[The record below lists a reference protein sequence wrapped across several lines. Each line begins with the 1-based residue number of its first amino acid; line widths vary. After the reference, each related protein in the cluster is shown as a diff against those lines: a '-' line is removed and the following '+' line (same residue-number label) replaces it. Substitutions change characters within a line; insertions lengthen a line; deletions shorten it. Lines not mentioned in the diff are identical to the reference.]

1 MLAEFIRIGQNRQ
14 KSGTSNR
21 THKGLRMN
29 YLIIMRHGQS
39 QWNLENRFTGWED
52 VDLTPAGEEEA
63 HRAGELIK
71 DFPIDAVY
79 SSTLKRAQRTV
90 EMALDSAEAAGG
102 DLSTL
107 REGDGWKITR
117 HDDLRERHYGDLVGL
132 NKAETAEK
140 YGDEQVHLWRRGFE
154 VRPPGG
160 ESLADVVVR
169 VRPYYESEIAPLV
182 AAGKNV
188 LVSAHGNSLRAL
200 LLILGE
206 YTAEEIP
213 GVELPTGRPLVF
225 EFEGGEKQ
233 KSYYLGE

>member
-1 MLAEFIRIGQNRQ
+1 
-14 KSGTSNR
+14 
-21 THKGLRMN
+21 MN
-29 YLIIMRHGQS
+29 HLIITRHGQS

-52 VDLTPAGEEEA
+52 VDLTPAGEAEA
-63 HRAGELIK
+63 RKAGELIK
-71 DFPIDAVY
+71 DFPIDAVF
-79 SSTLKRAQRTV
+79 SSTLRRARRTV
-90 EMALDSAEAAGG
+90 EIALDSAAASGA
-102 DLSTL
+102 DLSSV
-107 REGDGWKITR
+107 RDGAGWAIAA

-160 ESLADVVVR
+160 ESLADVVER
-169 VRPYYESEIAPLV
+169 VRPYYESAIEPLIKQ
-182 AAGKNV
+182 GKNV

-206 YTAEEIP
+206 YSAEEIP

-225 EFEGGEKQ
+225 DFEDGRKQ

>member
-1 MLAEFIRIGQNRQ
+1 
-14 KSGTSNR
+14 
-21 THKGLRMN
+21 MN

-52 VDLTPAGEEEA
+52 VDLTPAGEDEA
-63 HRAGELIK
+63 RRAGVLIK
-71 DFPIDAVY
+71 DYPIDAVY
-79 SSTLKRAQRTV
+79 SSTLKRARRTV
-90 EMALDSAEAAGG
+90 EMALDSAAEAGA
-102 DLSTL
+102 DLSAL
-107 REGDGWKITR
+107 RDGDGWRITR
-117 HDDLRERHYGDLVGL
+117 DDALRERHYGDLVGL

-160 ESLADVVVR
+160 ESLADVVER
-169 VRPYYESEIAPLV
+169 VRPYFDAEIGPLV
-182 AAGKNV
+182 RTGQNV

-213 GVELPTGRPLVF
+213 DVELPTGRPLVF
-225 EFEGGEKQ
+225 EVAEGAKQ

>member
-1 MLAEFIRIGQNRQ
+1 
-14 KSGTSNR
+14 
-21 THKGLRMN
+21 MN
-29 YLIIMRHGQS
+29 HLIITRHGQS

-52 VDLTPAGEEEA
+52 VDLTEAGEAEA
-63 HRAGELIK
+63 VRAGELLK
-71 DFPIDAVY
+71 DFHIDAVY
-79 SSTLKRAQRTV
+79 SSTLKRARRTV
-90 EMALDSAEAAGG
+90 EMALDSAAASGG
-102 DLSTL
+102 DFDHL
-107 REGDGWKITR
+107 RAGDGWNVIL

-160 ESLADVVVR
+160 ESLADVVER
-169 VRPYYESEIAPLV
+169 VRPYYEAEIAPLI
-182 AAGKNV
+182 ADGKNV

-206 YTAEEIP
+206 YTREEIP

-225 EFEGGEKQ
+225 DFDNGEKQ
-233 KSYYLGE
+233 RSYYLGE

>member
-1 MLAEFIRIGQNRQ
+1 
-14 KSGTSNR
+14 
-21 THKGLRMN
+21 MN

-52 VDLTPAGEEEA
+52 VDLTPVGEDEA
-63 HRAGELIK
+63 RRAGTLLK

-90 EMALDSAEAAGG
+90 EMALDSAAEAGAE
-102 DLSTL
+102 LSTL
-107 REGDGWKITR
+107 RIGDGWNITR
-117 HDDLRERHYGDLVGL
+117 DDALRERHYGDLVGL

-154 VRPPGG
+154 VRPPNG
-160 ESLADVVVR
+160 ESLADVVER
-169 VRPYYESEIAPLV
+169 VRPYYETEIGPQV
-182 AAGKNV
+182 RTGKNV

-206 YTAEEIP
+206 YTPDEIT

-225 EFEGGEKQ
+225 EFTDGIKQ
-233 KSYYLGE
+233 KSYYLGD